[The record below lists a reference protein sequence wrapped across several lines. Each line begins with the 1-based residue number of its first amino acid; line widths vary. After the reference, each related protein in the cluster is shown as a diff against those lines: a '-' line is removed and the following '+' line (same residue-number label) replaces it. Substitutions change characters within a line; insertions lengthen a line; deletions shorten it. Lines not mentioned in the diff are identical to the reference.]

1 MAPLTCRPIDLFS
14 TWMLGV
20 AIDVE
25 QDHLRSLYQDIF
37 RLIGGFVLS
46 VHELSQPDVI
56 SLCSNGCAEAMLER
70 GDRYMWGS
78 FLHQI
83 HCNFNHAATWF
94 QKSAALGNAN
104 AHHARN
110 LPIMLAGG
118 GFKHGQY
125 IAQNEGTP
133 LCNLFVTMLNNMGLE
148 TNSFGQSTGELSW

>member
-1 MAPLTCRPIDLFS
+1 MFGLTTKGVKVTKPGFVATMAPLTCRPIDLFS

-25 QDHLRSLYQDIF
+25 QDHLRSLYEDIF

-104 AHHARN
+104 AHATLAVLYWKGNGVLKDRAVALFHA
-110 LPIMLAGG
+110 
-118 GFKHGQY
+118 Q
-125 IAQNEGTP
+125 E
-133 LCNLFVTMLNNMGLE
+133 
-148 TNSFGQSTGELSW
+148 SFRLG